1 MPEAKA
7 TILYIEDDV
16 TSARLMERILT
27 TQGYRFRHAI
37 NGLEGLRIADEETPD
52 LILTDINLPDIDGL
66 AITTRLRHLAA
77 VQDKPIVAIT
87 SYSPEDG
94 RQMALACG
102 CDGYITKPISTKNI
116 SAQIDRFLNGHQEK
130 LSEAEERT
138 FLKAH
143 TADLVQKLEGRV
155 RELGEANQQL
165 QEANRQLQEI
175 DRQRAHF
182 FNVVSHE
189 LRTPFTPI
197 RGYIDL
203 LASGAMGP
211 LAPKQ
216 QQALDII
223 RVNLKNA
230 LRLLDDLLDL
240 SKLKSTG
247 ISLSME
253 LFSAQEL
260 LDEIAKTGKSY
271 VENSVVS
278 FETAIAPDLPWMYGD
293 KGRLRQ
299 VILNL
304 LNNAVKFTDEGSIT
318 LIAKVAKNELIIQ
331 VKDTGSGLLPEE
343 IPHVFNEFWQS
354 KDIHGTG
361 IGTGLGLAI
370 CKYLIEA
377 HHGKIWLESEKDVG
391 TTVSVVIPV
400 STSIQ
405 SSVISHQLD

>member
-1 MPEAKA
+1 
-7 TILYIEDDV
+7 
-16 TSARLMERILT
+16 
-27 TQGYRFRHAI
+27 
-37 NGLEGLRIADEETPD
+37 
-52 LILTDINLPDIDGL
+52 LTDINLPDIDGL

-182 FNVVSHE
+182 FNIVSHE

-253 LFSAQEL
+253 LFSTQEL

-278 FETAIAPDLPWMYGD
+278 FETDIAPDLPFIYGD

-318 LIAKVAKNELIIQ
+318 LIAKVAENGLIIR

-391 TTVSVVIPV
+391 TTVSVVIPL
-400 STSIQ
+400 STSE
-405 SSVISHQLD
+405 HQLSVNSLTDH